1 MTTKMNSEINDKE
14 IVRVN
19 NWKEIYNE
27 IEKYKRT
34 KN

>member
-1 MTTKMNSEINDKE
+1 MITKINSEIDNGE

-27 IEKYKRT
+27 IEKYRK
-34 KN
+34 

>member
-1 MTTKMNSEINDKE
+1 MNSEIDSGD

-27 IEKYKRT
+27 IEKYRKQI
-34 KN
+34 NL